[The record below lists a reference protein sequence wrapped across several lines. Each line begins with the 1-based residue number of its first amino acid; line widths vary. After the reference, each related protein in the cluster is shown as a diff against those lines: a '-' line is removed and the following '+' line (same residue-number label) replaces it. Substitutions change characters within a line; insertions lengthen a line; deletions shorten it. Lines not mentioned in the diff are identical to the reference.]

1 MGIAGHVGRQTPV
14 CAGRPAWP
22 SRPPAS
28 WPANPRLRGAATN
41 TNHSFHHS
49 LGKPPSAQSGLH
61 LHRAQGRL
69 PRQTPVCAGRPLFRA
84 AGVAPIWQTPVCAGR
99 PRRQLFNDTLE
110 RANPRLRGAA
120 VVVSAY
126 RIRDGGKPPSA
137 RGGPFRVDI
146 PYSPQVPPLPGAAA
160 CAAVAVHPC
169 PCLRGRCGMRESV
182 PVVQRLLPRPRLTG
196 VCILF

>member
-1 MGIAGHVGRQTPV
+1 MVEGNSFRELCGATIGSRSISAHVAVDPRSCGATGRPGPDTCAPWGRPPLLRGHLPEVAGPRRTPAP
-14 CAGRPAWP
+14 AGRPAWP

-84 AGVAPIWQTPVCAGR
+84 AAPHLANPLRGAAESQRPLVSISFRQTPVCAGR
-99 PRRQLFNDTLE
+99 P
-110 RANPRLRGAA
+110 
-120 VVVSAY
+120 
-126 RIRDGGKPPSA
+126 
-137 RGGPFRVDI
+137 
-146 PYSPQVPPLPGAAA
+146 LPG
-160 CAAVAVHPC
+160 
-169 PCLRGRCGMRESV
+169 
-182 PVVQRLLPRPRLTG
+182 
-196 VCILF
+196 